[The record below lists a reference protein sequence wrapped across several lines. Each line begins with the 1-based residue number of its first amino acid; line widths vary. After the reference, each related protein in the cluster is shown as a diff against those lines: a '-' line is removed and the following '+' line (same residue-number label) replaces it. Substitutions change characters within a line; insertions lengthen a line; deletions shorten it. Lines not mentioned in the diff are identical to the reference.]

1 MNFMNFARLLRL
13 TRLIPPL
20 RLSLSKPDRRAL
32 LHTGFDRLNLS
43 GLGVQVQSYRR
54 HPRAAPGSS
63 IGTRRA

>member
-32 LHTGFDRLNLS
+32 LHTGFDRLSLS
-43 GLGVQVQSYRR
+43 GGGWFGLGGVGGLGDV
-54 HPRAAPGSS
+54 
-63 IGTRRA
+63 